1 VTEPRQ
7 RHCPYQKIRK
17 FEEVE
22 EPPMSRVTPPFCK
35 RLFQL
40 AAALALTVG
49 SAFGAAAADRVSV
62 GVVNASSDIALFI
75 ADAKGY
81 FKEAGLDVQFNAFDS
96 AAKMVA
102 PLGAGQLD
110 VGAGAASSGLYNAVE
125 RGIKLRVVA
134 DKARNAPGYG
144 FQSFMVRKALI
155 DDGSVKSLADLKGRK
170 VAIVAAASSDASVLD
185 QAMRSAGLDFADVE
199 KVYLG
204 FSQHLAA
211 FQNGAIDASITT
223 EPTVSALIKAGVAVR
238 LTGNDAFYPNAQ
250 TAVIL
255 YGGEFAA
262 KRGDVGKRFMRAYI
276 RAVRDYND
284 ALKDGHLAGRGAD
297 DLIAIFVR
305 YGNVKDAA
313 LLKAMTTHGANPDGW
328 VNVESIRKDW
338 DFFKKNGQL
347 KGNVTVDDVL
357 DRSFVDAAVKELGPY
372 KKSGQ

>member
-1 VTEPRQ
+1 MRTAPLYTISTLKL
-7 RHCPYQKIRK
+7 CIR
-17 FEEVE
+17 
-22 EPPMSRVTPPFCK
+22 RVTTIAFAVAV
-35 RLFQL
+35 L
-40 AAALALTVG
+40 
-49 SAFGAAAADRVSV
+49 FGARNFAHAADRVSV

-81 FKEAGLDVQFNAFDS
+81 FKEAGLDVQFHAFDS

-125 RGIKLRVVA
+125 RGINLRVVA

-144 FQSFMVRKALI
+144 FQATMVRKQLS
-155 DDGSVKSLADLKGRK
+155 DNGSIKSLADLKGRK
-170 VAIVAAASSDASVLD
+170 VAIVAAASSDASVLS
-185 QAMRSAGLDFADVE
+185 QAMKSVGLSDADVE

-204 FSQHLAA
+204 FPQHMAA

-255 YGGEFAA
+255 YGGEFAS
-262 KRGDVGKRFMRAYI
+262 KRADVATRFMKAYI

-284 ALKDGHLAGRGAD
+284 ALKDGHIAGKGAD
-297 DLIAIFVR
+297 ELIGIFVR
-305 YGNVKDAA
+305 YGNVKDPAV
-313 LLKAMTTHGANPDGW
+313 LKAMTTHGANPDGW
-328 VNVESIRKDW
+328 VNVDSMKTDW
-338 DFFKKNGQL
+338 TFFKERGQV
-347 KGNVTVDDVL
+347 KGTVTVDDVL
-357 DRSFVDAAVKELGPY
+357 DRRFVDAALKELGPY
-372 KKSGQ
+372 KPSGR